1 MTQDFAKIKAEPI
14 LDRKPPVSQP
24 TWSFLLT
31 GMILGLVVGVFGC
44 FLFYLSGRVPPLPQS
59 TEAAAVIEEPTPEL
73 AEQVSS
79 ETAPQQLDQDSEP
92 GLELEFYQELPNYE
106 VEVDTNPV
114 EIAQSQ
120 SEPEPT
126 ITAAQQLTQTPTPTR
141 YMLQSGAFQQRES
154 AQYQKARLQNLGMAT
169 TIKEQSLPGRTLY
182 LVQSGPYLSRA
193 QVSQAEQVLRDNS
206 ITSMRI
212 SLN

>member
-44 FLFYLSGRVPPLPQS
+44 FLFYLSGSVPPLPQS
-59 TEAAAVIEEPTPEL
+59 AEAAAVIEEPTPEPAQQL
-73 AEQVSS
+73 SNEID
-79 ETAPQQLDQDSEP
+79 PQPLDQDAEP

-114 EIAQSQ
+114 EIAQNQ

-126 ITAAQQLTQTPTPTR
+126 IIAAQQQTQTPPPTR

-154 AQYQKARLQNLGMAT
+154 AQYQKSRLQNLGMAT
-169 TIKEQSLPGRTLY
+169 TIKEQTLPGRTLY